1 MLTRRGVMAVGVGA
15 SVTAA
20 ATGGANA
27 SPLQARN
34 DDLTLWYRQPA
45 EAWVEA
51 LPIGNGR
58 LAAMVFGG
66 VARERLQLNEDTLW
80 AGGPYDPAN
89 PRALEG
95 IPRLRSLIEDKR
107 WTEARDF
114 ATAHAMATPVRQ
126 MSFNSLGDLFL
137 DFEGV
142 DGAEAYR
149 RELDLDGA
157 VASVAFEKSGD
168 RHRREAFVS
177 AIDQVA
183 AVRLTAGQGVLS
195 FSATF
200 ANPPS
205 ASAVAVVEGGD
216 TLVFAG
222 RNGEQHGV
230 LGALRYETRLKIIPV
245 GGSLSA
251 HNGRLTLTG
260 ADSAILLIAAAT
272 SYRSFRDVSGDPE
285 AKTRQTIAD
294 AAAKGWNALLSDH
307 QREHRRLFRK
317 VSFDIGRTDSA
328 DGATDERVRAAQPL
342 NDPSLASLYYQY
354 GRYLLISSSRP
365 GTQPANLQGVWNE
378 TNTPPWGGKYTININ
393 TEMNYWP
400 AEPTGLGECVEP
412 LVAMVKDLA
421 ITGARTAQVMYG
433 ARGWVCHH
441 NTDLWRASA
450 PIDGSQYGIWPTGG
464 AWLCKHLWDRWD
476 YHRDTAYL
484 ADIYP
489 VLRDASLFF
498 LDTLQVEKGT
508 GYLISSP
515 SISPEN
521 HHPGGTSLCAGP
533 TMDQQIIR
541 DLFTNTAAAAERLGR
556 DAGLREEILA
566 VRARLAPN
574 EIGSTGL
581 LKEWREDWDEQAP
594 EQNHRHVSHLYGA
607 YPSDQIT
614 MRTTPAL
621 AEAAK
626 ASLSRRGDISTGWAI
641 AWRLNLWAR
650 LGDGD
655 RAHRILMHLL
665 SPDRTYPNLFDAH
678 PPFQI
683 DGNFGGVSGMT
694 EMIMQDHSGEI
705 ALLPSLP
712 AAWPSGSISGLRCR
726 GGFEL
731 SLSWADGA
739 LVQAE
744 IVSDLGEPCRIR
756 YGERTLAF
764 RMARG
769 RKQRLTPADFDESV
783 S

>member
-1 MLTRRGVMAVGVGA
+1 MLTRRGALAVGVGA
-15 SVTAA
+15 SVVTLPGQA
-20 ATGGANA
+20 GAEAGN
-27 SPLQARN
+27 P
-34 DDLTLWYRQPA
+34 DLKLWYRQPA
-45 EAWVEA
+45 AAWVEA
-51 LPIGNGR
+51 MPIGNGR

-95 IPRLRSLIEDKR
+95 MPRLRELIEEER
-107 WTEARDF
+107 WVEARDF
-114 ATAHAMATPVRQ
+114 ATAYAMATPVRQ
-126 MSFNSLGDLFL
+126 MSFNSLGDLYL
-137 DFEGV
+137 DFDGI
-142 DGAEAYR
+142 DGAENYR

-157 VASVAFEKSGD
+157 LVSATFETGGGAC
-168 RHRREAFVS
+168 RREAFVS
-177 AIDQVA
+177 AIDQVL
-183 AVRLTAGQGVLS
+183 AVRLTAPAGGLS
-195 FSATF
+195 FTAGF
-200 ANPPS
+200 ENPPG
-205 ASAVAVVEGGD
+205 ATAVMTVEGAD

-222 RNGEQHGV
+222 RNGAQHGV
-230 LGALRYETRLKIIPV
+230 PGALAYETRLRLIRT
-245 GGSLSA
+245 GGQTSVED
-251 HNGRLTLTG
+251 GRLKVTG
-260 ADSAILLIAAAT
+260 ADAVVLLVAAAT
-272 SYRSFRDVSGDPE
+272 SYRSFRDVSGDPTE
-285 AKTRQTIAD
+285 KNRQTLVR
-294 AAAKGWNALLSDH
+294 AATKGWDALLSDH

-317 VSFDIGRTDSA
+317 VAFDVGRTPAA
-328 DGATDERVRAAQPL
+328 DRPTDERVSTSQSSDDPALAA
-342 NDPSLASLYYQY
+342 LYYQY
-354 GRYLLISSSRP
+354 GRYLLLSSSRP

-378 TNTPPWGGKYTININ
+378 TNSPPWGGKYTININ

-400 AEPTGLGECVEP
+400 AEPTGLAECVEP

-421 ITGARTAQVMYG
+421 ITGARTARVMYG

-441 NTDLWRASA
+441 NTDLWRATA

-476 YHRDTAYL
+476 YHRDPAYL
-484 ADIYP
+484 ADVYP
-489 VLRDASLFF
+489 VLKGASLFF

-541 DLFTNTAAAAERLGR
+541 DLFSNTVSAAEKLGV
-556 DAGLREEILA
+556 DQALREEIA
-566 VRARLAPN
+566 AARARLAPN

-581 LKEWREDWDEQAP
+581 LKEWREDWDREAP
-594 EQNHRHVSHLYGA
+594 EQTHRHVSHLYGV

-614 MRTTPAL
+614 VRTTPEL

-626 ASLSRRGDISTGWAI
+626 RSLEIRGDISTGWAI

-694 EMIMQDHSGEI
+694 EMLLQDHSGEI
-705 ALLPSLP
+705 SLLPSLP
-712 AAWPSGSISGLRCR
+712 TAWPAGSISGLRCR
-726 GGFEL
+726 GGFGLSIRWAEGRLVEAEL
-731 SLSWADGA
+731 
-739 LVQAE
+739 
-744 IVSDLGEPCRIR
+744 ISDFGEPCIVR
-756 YGERTLAF
+756 YGDKTLDLRLA
-764 RMARG
+764 AG
-769 RKQRLTPADFDESV
+769 RRQTLTPASFV
-783 S
+783 

>member
-1 MLTRRGVMAVGVGA
+1 MLTRRGAIAVGVGA
-15 SVTAA
+15 GLAPLAAKPAA
-20 ATGGANA
+20 AEPGGG
-27 SPLQARN
+27 
-34 DDLTLWYRQPA
+34 DLKLWYRQPA
-45 EAWVEA
+45 AAWVEA

-66 VARERLQLNEDTLW
+66 VERERLQLNEDTLW

-95 IPRLRSLIEDKR
+95 IPRLRSLIEEER
-107 WTEARDF
+107 WGEARDF
-114 ATAHAMATPVRQ
+114 ATAYAMAKPVRQ
-126 MSFNSLGDLFL
+126 MSFNSLGDLYL
-137 DFEGV
+137 DFEGMG
-142 DGAEAYR
+142 GASGYR

-157 VASVAFEKSGD
+157 LASVSFETGGAA
-168 RHRREAFVS
+168 HRREAFVS
-177 AIDQVA
+177 AIDQVV
-183 AVRLTAGQGVLS
+183 AVRLTAGAGRLN
-195 FSATF
+195 FAAGF
-200 ANPPS
+200 ANPPG
-205 ASAVAVVEGGD
+205 ASAAATAEGDD

-222 RNGEQHGV
+222 RNGAQHGV
-230 LGALRYETRLKIIPV
+230 AGALTYQTRLKVIRT
-245 GGSLSA
+245 GGRTA
-251 HNGRLTLTG
+251 VQDGRLVVRD
-260 ADSAILLIAAAT
+260 ADSVVLLIAAAT
-272 SYRSFRDVSGDPE
+272 SYRSFRDVSGDPA
-285 AKTRQTIAD
+285 AKTRKAVAD
-294 AAAKGWNALLSDH
+294 AAGKGWEALLADH

-317 VSFDIGRTDSA
+317 VAFDIGRTAAA
-328 DGATDERVRAAQPL
+328 DRPTDERVSTSQTSD
-342 NDPSLASLYYQY
+342 DPALASLYYQY

-378 TNTPPWGGKYTININ
+378 TNSPPWGGKYTININ

-400 AEPTGLGECVEP
+400 AEPTGLAECVEP
-412 LVAMVKDLA
+412 LVAMVRDLA
-421 ITGARTAQVMYG
+421 ITGARTARVMYG

-441 NTDLWRASA
+441 NTDLWRATA

-476 YHRDTAYL
+476 YHRDPAYL
-484 ADIYP
+484 EGVYP
-489 VLRDASLFF
+489 VLKGACLFF

-521 HHPGGTSLCAGP
+521 THAGGTSLCAGP

-541 DLFTNTAAAAERLGR
+541 DLFTNTARAAERLGV
-556 DAGLREEILA
+556 DPGLRGEILA
-566 VRARLAPN
+566 ARDRLAPN

-581 LKEWREDWDEQAP
+581 LKEWREDWDMQA
-594 EQNHRHVSHLYGA
+594 NDLHHRHVSHLYGV

-614 MRTTPAL
+614 TRTTPDL

-626 ASLSRRGDISTGWAI
+626 RTLALRGDISTGWAI

-694 EMIMQDHSGEI
+694 EMLLQDHSGEI

-712 AAWPSGSISGLRCR
+712 AAWPAGSIRGLRCR
-726 GGFEL
+726 GGFGL
-731 SLSWADGA
+731 SIEWAGGK
-739 LVQAE
+739 LIQAE
-744 IVSDLGEPCRIR
+744 LVSDLGEPCVVRH
-756 YGERTLAF
+756 GERTLELHLP
-764 RMARG
+764 RG
-769 RKQRLTPADFDESV
+769 GRRTLTPAAFV
-783 S
+783 

>member
-1 MLTRRGVMAVGVGA
+1 MLSRREAIAAGVGA
-15 SVTAA
+15 GLITLPERAHADS
-20 ATGGANA
+20 GQSG
-27 SPLQARN
+27 
-34 DDLTLWYRQPA
+34 LTLWYRQPA
-45 EAWVEA
+45 TTWVEA
-51 LPIGNGR
+51 LPLGNGR

-66 VARERLQLNEDTLW
+66 VGRERLQLNDDTLW

-89 PRALEG
+89 PKALEN
-95 IPRLRSLIEDKR
+95 IPRLRELIEEER
-107 WTEARDF
+107 WVEARDF
-114 ATAHAMATPVRQ
+114 ATAYVMATPVRQ
-126 MSFNSLGDLFL
+126 MSFNSLGDLYL
-137 DFEGV
+137 DFAGV
-142 DGAEAYR
+142 GDASAYR
-149 RELDLDGA
+149 RALDLDGA
-157 VASVAFEKSGD
+157 LSSVTFSAGGAA
-168 RHRREAFVS
+168 HRREAFVS
-177 AIDQVA
+177 AIDQVI
-183 AVRLTAGQGVLS
+183 AVRLTAQPGGLT
-195 FSATF
+195 FSAGF
-200 ANPPS
+200 ENPPGGS
-205 ASAVAVVEGGD
+205 AAATVEGDD

-222 RNGEQHGV
+222 RNGAQHGV
-230 LGALRYETRLKIIPV
+230 PGALAYETRLRIV
-245 GGSLSA
+245 RTGGQTSVEDGKLVV
-251 HNGRLTLTG
+251 TG
-260 ADSAILLIAAAT
+260 AESALLLIAAAT
-272 SYRSFRDVSGDPE
+272 SYRSFRDVSGDPAALTRE
-285 AKTRQTIAD
+285 VLARASAKRWD
-294 AAAKGWNALLSDH
+294 ALLADH

-317 VSFDIGRTDSA
+317 VAFDVGRTGAA
-328 DGATDERVRAAQPL
+328 DRPTDERVATSQTSDDPALAA
-342 NDPSLASLYYQY
+342 LYYQY

-378 TNTPPWGGKYTININ
+378 TNSPPWGGKYTININ

-441 NTDLWRASA
+441 NTDVWRATA

-476 YHRDTAYL
+476 YHRDPAYL

-489 VLRDASLFF
+489 VLKGASLFF

-508 GYLISSP
+508 GYLVSSP

-521 HHPGGTSLCAGP
+521 HHPGRTSLCAGP

-541 DLFTNTAAAAERLGR
+541 DLFTNTLAAAGRLGIDSDLSAEIAGAR
-556 DAGLREEILA
+556 D
-566 VRARLAPN
+566 RLAPN

-581 LKEWREDWDEQAP
+581 LKEWREDWDRQAP
-594 EQNHRHVSHLYGA
+594 EQNHRHVSHLYGV

-614 MRTTPAL
+614 TRTTPAL

-626 ASLSRRGDISTGWAI
+626 QSLSLRGDISTGWAI

-694 EMIMQDHSGEI
+694 EMLLQDHSGEI
-705 ALLPSLP
+705 ALLPSMP
-712 AAWPSGSISGLRCR
+712 AAWPTGSITGLRCR
-726 GGFEL
+726 GGFGLSIRWAGGRLVEAEL
-731 SLSWADGA
+731 
-739 LVQAE
+739 
-744 IVSDLGEPCRIR
+744 ISDLGEPCVVR
-756 YGERTLAF
+756 YGEKTIALHI
-764 RMARG
+764 ARG
-769 RKQRLTPADFDESV
+769 RRQSLTPELFVQA
-783 S
+783 

>member
-1 MLTRRGVMAVGVGA
+1 MK
-15 SVTAA
+15 
-20 ATGGANA
+20 
-27 SPLQARN
+27 
-34 DDLTLWYRQPA
+34 LWYRQPA
-45 EAWVEA
+45 STWVEA

-66 VARERLQLNEDTLW
+66 IERERFQLNEDTLW
-80 AGGPYDPAN
+80 SGGPYDPAN
-89 PRALEG
+89 PRAREG
-95 IPRLRSLIEDKR
+95 IPRVRDLIEAER
-107 WTEARDF
+107 WAEAQDL
-114 ATAHAMATPVRQ
+114 AAGSVMATPLQQ
-126 MSFNSLGDLFL
+126 MAFNALGDLYL
-137 DFEGV
+137 DFSGIEDATG
-142 DGAEAYR
+142 YR

-157 VASVAFEKSGD
+157 LSSVTFQAGGAA
-168 RHRREAFVS
+168 HRREALVS
-177 AIDQVA
+177 AVDQVV
-183 AVRLTAGQGVLS
+183 AVRLTAASGSVS
-195 FSATF
+195 FTARFENPSGASAT
-200 ANPPS
+200 A
-205 ASAVAVVEGGD
+205 AVEERD

-222 RNGEQHGV
+222 RNAAEHGV
-230 LGALRYETRLKIIPV
+230 TGALSYQTRVRILRT
-245 GGSLSA
+245 GGRTSVED
-251 HNGRLTLTG
+251 GELTVTG
-260 ADSAILLIAAAT
+260 ADSVVLLIAAAT
-272 SYRSFRDVSGDPE
+272 SYRSFRDVTGDPQ
-285 AKTRQTIAD
+285 AATRKAIAQ
-294 AAAKGWNALLSDH
+294 ASGKGWDRLLADH
-307 QREHRRLFRK
+307 QREHRRLFRT
-317 VSFDIGRTDSA
+317 VAFDIGRTAAA
-328 DGATDERVRAAQPL
+328 DRPTDERVAMSQQSS
-342 NDPSLASLYYQY
+342 DPALASLYYQY

-441 NTDLWRASA
+441 NTDLWRATA
-450 PIDGSQYGIWPTGG
+450 PIDGPQYGLWPTGG

-476 YHRDTAYL
+476 YHRDRAYL
-484 ADIYP
+484 ASIYP
-489 VLRDASLFF
+489 VLKGASLFF

-508 GYLISSP
+508 SYLISSP

-521 HHPGGTSLCAGP
+521 PHPGGASLCAGP

-541 DLFTNTAAAAERLGR
+541 DLFGNTVKAAQRLGLDPEFQQEIAAAQ
-556 DAGLREEILA
+556 
-566 VRARLAPN
+566 ARLAPN
-574 EIGSTGL
+574 AVGPTGL

-594 EQNHRHVSHLYGA
+594 EQDHRHVSHLYGV

-614 MRTTPAL
+614 LRKTPAL

-626 ASLSRRGDISTGWAI
+626 RSLSVRGDISTGWAI

-694 EMIMQDHSGEI
+694 EMLVQDHSQEI

-712 AAWPSGSISGLRCR
+712 QAWPTGSISGLRCR
-726 GGFEL
+726 GGFGLSIRWAEGRLVEAEL
-731 SLSWADGA
+731 
-739 LVQAE
+739 
-744 IVSDLGEPCRIR
+744 VSDLGEPCVVRHGDLTIALDLAEGAR
-756 YGERTLAF
+756 RTLT
-764 RMARG
+764 
-769 RKQRLTPADFDESV
+769 LADFIKA
-783 S
+783 